1 MQAFTYFFM
10 SLLLVSGDETAEIFP
25 AYAVWDAQAQTVN
38 IKTRIWVYEPEDGS
52 WSRATLAKGLAASVG
67 VESDT
72 PESTIFDQRVRRLI
86 VDNERS
92 KSVTFKALAQTK
104 NVGPTSSNGHATLDM
119 TFKTPSAPD
128 HIEFEVEFEGTT
140 GKWVVPVIKNDGIG
154 IISDI
159 DDTVKITNVI
169 DRKEMMKNTFTRPFK
184 AVQGLSQ
191 VYREWAKK
199 DASYHFV
206 SASPW
211 QLQSELSSFLEKH
224 GFPPASYH
232 LRVLRA
238 KSVSSIETFASSSK
252 PHKMEAIAQ
261 LLNDFPNKKFILIGD
276 SGEKDPEI
284 YGEIC
289 RSHPKRIER
298 ILIRKVPGADNA
310 KTRFVKAF
318 NGGDASWQVFETAQD
333 IVP

>member
-1 MQAFTYFFM
+1 MLAFTYFFM
-10 SLLLVSGDETAEIFP
+10 GLLLVSGDENAEIFP
-25 AYAVWDAQAQTVN
+25 AYGVWDAQAQTVT
-38 IKTRIWVYEPEDGS
+38 IKTRIWVYEPEEDS
-52 WSRATLAKGLAASVG
+52 WSRDALAKALAKSMG
-67 VESDT
+67 VKSDT
-72 PESTIFDQRVRRLI
+72 AEAAIFDKRIRRLI

-92 KSVTFKALAQTK
+92 KTVTFKALAQTK
-104 NVGPTSSNGHATLDM
+104 TVGPTSSNGHATLDM
-119 TFKTPSAPD
+119 TLKTPSAPD
-128 HIEFEVEFEGTT
+128 HIEFEVEFEGTKD
-140 GKWVVPVIKNDGIG
+140 KWVVPVIKDDGIG

-169 DRKEMMKNTFTRPFK
+169 DRDEMMKNTFTRPFK

-191 VYREWAKK
+191 VYRKWSKK

-211 QLQSELSSFLEKH
+211 QLQAELQAFLEKQ

-238 KSVSSIETFASSSK
+238 KSVKSIETFASSSK
-252 PHKMEAIAQ
+252 PHKIEAITQ

-289 RSHPKRIER
+289 RNHPKRIER